1 MIRRPMELRILGP
14 LEAVDDE
21 RRAVRLGG
29 PRVRAVLAQLLLRP
43 NEVVSTD
50 RLVDAVWGEAP
61 PPSAT
66 GALQVHV
73 HALRKALGA
82 DRIVTRAPGYVIR
95 VDDGELD
102 ALRFEGLVESAE
114 QCTVAGRPG
123 EAHALLVEALA
134 LWRGSAL
141 ADLVFEASVEREAER
156 LEELRL
162 VALERRLDAEL
173 SLGRHATLVPE
184 LESLVSAHPLRE
196 RFRAQLMLA
205 LYRSNRQA
213 DALAAYRSARDELV
227 EALGIEPGSELR
239 ELEQAILRQ
248 DASLAAPSPEAS
260 GPTLS
265 PATELIGRELELA
278 AVTAQLRRGDV
289 RLVTLTGTGGTGKT
303 RLALA
308 AADLIGGAVFVD
320 LAPLSDPELVLAT
333 IAAGVGA
340 EDTGV
345 AGVAAALARG
355 GGLLVLDN
363 LEHLPAAHPLVGEL
377 LAAAPE
383 LTMLVTSRVSL
394 RLALE
399 REYRVPPLSV
409 PDAGDG
415 DAESIGRSAAV
426 RLYVERVRAAI
437 PSFELR
443 GENAAA
449 VARICRALD
458 GLPLAVELAAARVRV
473 LGPEGTA
480 RRLGE
485 RLALLARNAPDLPQR
500 HRSLRATID
509 WSYELLD
516 DDARRLFRSLGVFAG
531 TATLDAIEAVAGA
544 DVVESLEALLDAGLV
559 VHHPDAAGEPRF
571 GMLETIREYALE
583 KLAETGEEHAARD
596 RHLDHYVGVA
606 ESLGEQEHA
615 AGATPA
621 LLDAFDAE
629 LAELRLALVH
639 AEAER
644 DPERQLRLVVAWRF
658 WLATRG
664 EGGEGRRA
672 ILAAVE
678 RSAAAPG
685 GLRGAVLADAVSYA
699 NDDGDHA
706 RAVALFDEALPLLE
720 EAGDLRTVG
729 RVHSYLGSAHAGAD
743 RLDDAAHHLER
754 SASVLR
760 EIGDERRM
768 AHALT
773 QLAEIHERR
782 GEHEIARGHLLD
794 ALAVLEPKGS
804 SPSLAYALYM
814 LACVSS
820 DVGGHSEAADWADRA
835 LDETLLLRF
844 HELLAYEFVLVAGL
858 VVESAPRDAARLL
871 GAAEEE
877 LVRAGCSMQSAEAA
891 RTAEMN
897 AALDDV
903 LGAAEREGLHD
914 EGRRSGVEQA
924 VGIAKG
930 ALARAR
936 QDAPD

>member
-1 MIRRPMELRILGP
+1 
-14 LEAVDDE
+14 
-21 RRAVRLGG
+21 
-29 PRVRAVLAQLLLRP
+29 
-43 NEVVSTD
+43 
-50 RLVDAVWGEAP
+50 
-61 PPSAT
+61 
-66 GALQVHV
+66 
-73 HALRKALGA
+73 
-82 DRIVTRAPGYVIR
+82 
-95 VDDGELD
+95 
-102 ALRFEGLVESAE
+102 
-114 QCTVAGRPG
+114 
-123 EAHALLVEALA
+123 
-134 LWRGSAL
+134 
-141 ADLVFEASVEREAER
+141 
-156 LEELRL
+156 
-162 VALERRLDAEL
+162 
-173 SLGRHATLVPE
+173 
-184 LESLVSAHPLRE
+184 
-196 RFRAQLMLA
+196 
-205 LYRSNRQA
+205 
-213 DALAAYRSARDELV
+213 
-227 EALGIEPGSELR
+227 
-239 ELEQAILRQ
+239 
-248 DASLAAPSPEAS
+248 
-260 GPTLS
+260 
-265 PATELIGRELELA
+265 
-278 AVTAQLRRGDV
+278 
-289 RLVTLTGTGGTGKT
+289 
-303 RLALA
+303 
-308 AADLIGGAVFVD
+308 
-320 LAPLSDPELVLAT
+320 
-333 IAAGVGA
+333 
-340 EDTGV
+340 
-345 AGVAAALARG
+345 
-355 GGLLVLDN
+355 
-363 LEHLPAAHPLVGEL
+363 
-377 LAAAPE
+377 
-383 LTMLVTSRVSL
+383 
-394 RLALE
+394 
-399 REYRVPPLSV
+399 
-409 PDAGDG
+409 
-415 DAESIGRSAAV
+415 V

-531 TATLDAIEAVAGA
+531 TATLDAIEVVAGA

-629 LAELRLALVH
+629 LAQLRLALVH
-639 AEAER
+639 AEADR
-644 DPERQLRLVVAWRF
+644 DAERQLRLVVAWRF

-782 GEHEIARGHLLD
+782 GEHEIARGRLLD

-835 LDETLLLRF
+835 VDETLLLRF

-936 QDAPD
+936 QDAPG